1 MRTWSLRK
9 AEFLS
14 RIMSVLPLKFEYANY
29 IFPIPSISFTF
40 LVPEEYWFYFFILF
54 YFFFFFA
61 RIMGGIMFFVVQVK
75 LVLTLQATL
84 NDMSKIISSKKT
96 LDIIL

>member
-1 MRTWSLRK
+1 
-9 AEFLS
+9 
-14 RIMSVLPLKFEYANY
+14 
-29 IFPIPSISFTF
+29 
-40 LVPEEYWFYFFILF
+40 
-54 YFFFFFA
+54 
-61 RIMGGIMFFVVQVK
+61 MFFVVQVK